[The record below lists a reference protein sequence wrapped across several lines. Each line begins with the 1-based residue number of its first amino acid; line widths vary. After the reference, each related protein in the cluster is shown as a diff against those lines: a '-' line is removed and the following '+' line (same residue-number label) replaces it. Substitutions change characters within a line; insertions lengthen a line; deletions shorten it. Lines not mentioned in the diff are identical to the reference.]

1 MQKKPLYNAQA
12 MANQEEEEKE
22 TLQQRME
29 NKKYNADYL
38 DELRSITREYFQK
51 INPQTGDN
59 ARRNETARDMMTS
72 AKTWQD
78 LGHDEMDIL
87 ENQEMEIRGLEDDED
102 DELNEAQQ
110 REIEK
115 AKGLREKKRKPNW

>member
-38 DELRSITREYFQK
+38 DELRSIMRFSK
-51 INPQTGDN
+51 IS
-59 ARRNETARDMMTS
+59 R
-72 AKTWQD
+72 
-78 LGHDEMDIL
+78 
-87 ENQEMEIRGLEDDED
+87 
-102 DELNEAQQ
+102 
-110 REIEK
+110 
-115 AKGLREKKRKPNW
+115 